1 MYRHKQKQLSSN
13 WPSFSNSF
21 QVELGLSS
29 QNSWRQLEQCR
40 FFTCRMS
47 FQQPNQQCRSTGRN
61 TKLCLQRRTFPWL
74 ETAFWVS
81 PHAFLHQ
88 RFTTEGTPH
97 PFMPNASSLN
107 ARMLDKFL
115 NWIHASQFPH
125 SKTLPHV
132 LTKHNASFVGSNDIR
147 AAYSK
152 PLFSGA
158 KYVVGNS
165 LPMGNFVA
173 CSSHSSFG
181 GQSDI
186 MNCGWLG
193 P

>member
-1 MYRHKQKQLSSN
+1 M
-13 WPSFSNSF
+13 
-21 QVELGLSS
+21 
-29 QNSWRQLEQCR
+29 
-40 FFTCRMS
+40 TD
-47 FQQPNQQCRSTGRN
+47 
-61 TKLCLQRRTFPWL
+61 
-74 ETAFWVS
+74 
-81 PHAFLHQ
+81 
-88 RFTTEGTPH
+88 GTPH
-97 PFMPNASSLN
+97 PSMPNASSPN

-125 SKTLPHV
+125 SKTLPDI
-132 LTKHNASFVGSNDIR
+132 LTKHNASVVGSNDIR

-152 PLFSGA
+152 PLFSAA